1 MDNFIRGEKPKI
13 LIKSRHKS
21 NFEMKV
27 RGVLGVLSLVL
38 LISCGKDTVVPEP
51 TPIVPGS
58 SDLKPVLFSVG
69 TISEGRAEE
78 MNSSNFI
85 VDGRRLGVFAY
96 KHSGELVDGVDIANV
111 RNFPLTY
118 RGTNWT
124 YSPYLY
130 WPNNADTLYSFV
142 GIYPYMS
149 DYSDQFSYNVDG
161 ENLSISYNLGSD
173 ASNQVDMLYAVAK
186 NCSVEGGEVDL
197 NFKHALSKVG
207 LSIAGNVSGTGV
219 DSVLIKEVQLL
230 GVAKS
235 GIMTVSSDF
244 SEIDWSTGETTD
256 VCILN
261 GTQKLSATSTQ
272 IGDWQYLVPQNI
284 ETSPINV
291 SLIYYVYT
299 NSSNV
304 PQTKKSV
311 FELPN
316 DVVASWEDNHT
327 YNYTLSLNLSEVS
340 FDVDIDVVDF
350 ESGADVDLN
359 IPNPDDT
366 LPETGE
372 LNVIYYR
379 STDGSVIEPYVEG
392 DSPWGGAQIVSNTYD
407 NGYGK
412 IVFDDV
418 VRRIGSG
425 VFGAYT
431 NSGKNSTLTSII
443 IPDSVKQIES
453 FAFSG
458 CTELCVVILPEGLH
472 EIGPRAFVE
481 CDKLTSIEIPKNCTE
496 IGIEYWI
503 ENGVAI
509 KNYMNAFTF
518 CSNLQYISV
527 HEDNPKYDSRGDCN
541 AIIETATNTL
551 IVGCCKSII
560 PNSVI
565 KISKGAFTHMHLT
578 EIYIPNSV
586 ISIDENAFSNTDIT
600 TLVIPESVSYI
611 GHSAFSSCDN
621 LSTVTI
627 NSTSVPPFVIKQY
640 YEDDAWD
647 SGESTPFYVDRD
659 IFEGCMLS
667 SIYVPESAI
676 NDYANADGWVAY
688 RHLINGFVEPE
699 MQVIKEIVDTIKI
712 PISAGYDG
720 GAYSFPIDEIYEAFA
735 FDDEGLQNA
744 IDSGRVM
751 FYGEDANGTLHVSNS
766 DAYGCWWGE
775 SQNVVNWG
783 SDARILFDGNHI
795 NNFTVRQYP
804 GQVKVGD
811 IYPTSHMIT
820 YFSNGETKAIRVKVD
835 VEIVE

>member
-96 KHSGELVDGVDIANV
+96 KHSGELIDGVDIANV

-299 NSSNV
+299 NSSNI

-392 DSPWGGAQIVSNTYD
+392 DSPWGGAQIVSNTYE

-412 IVFDDV
+412 IVFDDII
-418 VRRIGSG
+418 RSIPYRA
-425 VFGAYT
+425 FYDET
-431 NSGKNSTLTSII
+431 LGKNSTLAEII
-443 IPDSVKQIES
+443 IPDSVTEISAGAFES
-453 FAFSG
+453 CLNLGKIVLGDAVVKIGGWAFYNCSSLKDVYIPKSV
-458 CTELCVVILPEGLH
+458 TYIDED
-472 EIGPRAFVE
+472 AFRFYGYHR
-481 CDKLTSIEIPKNCTE
+481 SIET
-496 IGIEYWI
+496 IE
-503 ENGVAI
+503 V
-509 KNYMNAFTF
+509 
-518 CSNLQYISV
+518 SP
-527 HEDNPKYDSRGDCN
+527 DNPIYDSRNACN
-541 AIIETATNTL
+541 AIVETSTNRL
-551 IVGCCKSII
+551 IVGSNNTIIPEGVVTIAECAFEWSTIEEISLPNSVKYIEQSAFNWCRKLSNVILSESLISIADYAFEISPISELTVPSSVEYIGRAALCASILNFESII
-560 PNSVI
+560 PCEVASDFISGTGVI
-565 KISKGAFTHMHLT
+565 
-578 EIYIPNSV
+578 N
-586 ISIDENAFSNTDIT
+586 
-600 TLVIPESVSYI
+600 
-611 GHSAFSSCDN
+611 
-621 LSTVTI
+621 
-627 NSTSVPPFVIKQY
+627 
-640 YEDDAWD
+640 
-647 SGESTPFYVDRD
+647 
-659 IFEGCMLS
+659 
-667 SIYVPESAI
+667 VPEEAI
-676 NDYANADGWVAY
+676 DAYTDADYWVAY
-688 RHLINGFVEPE
+688 RHLINGYIEPE
-699 MQVIKEIVDTIKI
+699 MNLVMEIVDDIQI
-712 PISAGYDG
+712 
-720 GAYSFPIDEIYEAFA
+720 AYSATSYEGVTYSIDEIYGAFGL
-735 FDDEGLQNA
+735 DEDNLQNA
-744 IDSGRVM
+744 TDAGRFDYYAEDS
-751 FYGEDANGTLHVSNS
+751 DGTLHQSNGNTEFS
-766 DAYGCWWGE
+766 SWWG
-775 SQNVVNWG
+775 V
-783 SDARILFDGNHI
+783 DGNVTGWGA
-795 NNFTVRQYP
+795 NAMVFFEGSTPDEYTVGQYP
-804 GQVKVGD
+804 GHCTIGA
-811 IYPTSHMIT
+811 IYPSSHLII
-820 YFSNGETKAIRVKVD
+820 YLSKGEKKAIRVKVN